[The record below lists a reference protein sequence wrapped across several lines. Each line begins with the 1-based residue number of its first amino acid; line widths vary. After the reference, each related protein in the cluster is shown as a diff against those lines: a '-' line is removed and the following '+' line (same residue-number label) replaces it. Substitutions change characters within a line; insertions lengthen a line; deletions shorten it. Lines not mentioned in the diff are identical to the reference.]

1 MVSDFTLSRQRE
13 NIAGLE
19 VGFGGIECGQCWSCM
34 WDRLKSEALERL
46 PAAESSF
53 EVVPPFELIA
63 FVALPTEQDDAAV
76 AHRGKIN

>member
-19 VGFGGIECGQCWSCM
+19 VGFGGIECGRCWSCM
-34 WDRLKSEALERL
+34 CHRLKSEALERL

-53 EVVPPFELIA
+53 EVVPPFELIT
-63 FVALPTEQDDAAV
+63 FVGPPTEQDNAAI